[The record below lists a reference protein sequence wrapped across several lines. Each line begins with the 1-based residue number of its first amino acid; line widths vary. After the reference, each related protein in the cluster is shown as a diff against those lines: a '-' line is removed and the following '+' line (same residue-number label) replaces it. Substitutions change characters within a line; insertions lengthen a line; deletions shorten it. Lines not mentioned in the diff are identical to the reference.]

1 MVQPIQA
8 AQGQEYGKAQEQEE
22 AQRQIPLPTMNTVKP
37 GGMGDFA
44 RPTEMPEESVTTPM
58 DPMAQMSIEEDQ
70 YSVKMARMMPYLL
83 EAASRPTASPSTRAI
98 VNQLALQIP
107 PISITEG

>member
-1 MVQPIQA
+1 MAQPIQT
-8 AQGQEYGKAQEQEE
+8 AQGQEYGKAQQQEQ
-22 AQRQIPLPTMNTVKP
+22 AQRQVPLPTMDTIKP
-37 GGMGDFA
+37 GGMGDFS

-58 DPMAQMSIEEDQ
+58 DPMSQMSIEEDQ
-70 YSVKMARMMPYLL
+70 YSLKMARMMPYLL
-83 EAASRPTASPSTRAI
+83 EAASRPTASPSTRSI